1 MAKFCFID
9 CETTG
14 VDPQKHGLL
23 QVSGIIRCSTAS
35 ATAMPISHEE
45 RFTIRIQPFAT
56 DVIEKEALEAN
67 KLDPKEGLLP
77 AEAHIEL
84 LKILSRHVD
93 KYNKKDKFFFVG
105 YNAHFD
111 ADFLRA
117 FFTKCKDKY
126 FGSWFWNPPLD
137 VMSLALMR
145 LLTMRPS
152 MENFKLAT
160 VAKAMGVEFD
170 LEKAHGAEY
179 DIQKTAEI
187 FDLVM
192 NGKV

>member
-14 VDPQKHGLL
+14 VDPQKNGLL
-23 QVSGIIRCSTAS
+23 QVSGIIRTEKRTDCPVT
-35 ATAMPISHEE
+35 EE
-45 RFTIRIQPFAT
+45 RFTLRIQPFAT
-56 DVIEKEALEAN
+56 DVVEKEALEAN

-93 KYNKKDKFFFVG
+93 KYNKRDKFFFVG

-117 FFTKCKDKY
+117 FFGKCKDKY

-137 VMSLALMR
+137 VMGLALAH
-145 LLTMRPS
+145 LLNSRFA
-152 MENFKLAT
+152 MENFKLGT
-160 VAKAMGVEFD
+160 VARALDIEFD
-170 LEKAHGAEY
+170 LLKAHSAEY

-187 FDLVM
+187 FDLVV
-192 NGKV
+192 NGKI